1 MKGVTFFSS
10 VREKTR
16 SSFFF
21 LDNNSDN
28 EERWARS
35 DQMMITLAEGKEK
48 ESNLL
53 CYFCASV
60 LVYQEDR

>member
-1 MKGVTFFSS
+1 MRKKLDQAFF
-10 VREKTR
+10 R
-16 SSFFF
+16 
-21 LDNNSDN
+21 DNESDYY

-48 ESNLL
+48 ERNLP

-60 LVYQEDR
+60 LVYQGDT

>member
-1 MKGVTFFSS
+1 MRKKLDQAFF
-10 VREKTR
+10 R
-16 SSFFF
+16 
-21 LDNNSDN
+21 DNESDYY

-48 ESNLL
+48 ERNLL

-60 LVYQEDR
+60 LVYQGDT